1 MGGWVTYVEDVMFV
15 LIQLGGTTS
24 FGEFTILGSRGSNG
38 GALADG
44 SGYVTVKGGS
54 EKGN

>member
-1 MGGWVTYVEDVMFV
+1 MFV